1 MSIPAEQPVRIRIL
15 LARMPRLLRDLLRDA
30 LERHPHVAVEEDAG
44 GEEIGA
50 IVARTHPDGVI
61 LGALGSTAAD
71 EEGRDEIVRA
81 LFQSPRTRILLV
93 SERGASA
100 RLHELTPT
108 HHSVADVT
116 PDGLGAAILSR
127 LAPRRRAVE

>member
-1 MSIPAEQPVRIRIL
+1 MTLPAELPTRIRIV

-30 LERHPHVAVEEDAG
+30 LERHPRVDVEEDQG
-44 GEEIGA
+44 HDDIGA
-50 IVARTHPDGVI
+50 IVARTRADGVI
-61 LGALGSTAAD
+61 LGALGDGDATA
-71 EEGRDEIVRA
+71 RDEIVRA

-108 HHSVADVT
+108 HRSVSDVT
-116 PDGLGAAILSR
+116 PAGLGAAIHSR
-127 LAPRRRAVE
+127 LAPVERGTD